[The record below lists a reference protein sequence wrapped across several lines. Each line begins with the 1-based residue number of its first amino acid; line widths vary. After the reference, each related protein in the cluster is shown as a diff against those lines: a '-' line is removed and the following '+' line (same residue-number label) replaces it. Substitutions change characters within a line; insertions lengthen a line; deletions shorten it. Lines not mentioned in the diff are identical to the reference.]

1 MLREEIEARLQLA
14 GEASGKEEAV
24 LSLQSSLREIEISK
38 EKLSQLLELRDMEMA
53 KLTSIYLEQK
63 LQGDASL
70 IRNAGLAIE
79 YQSMS
84 RGISHEISDHQHI
97 NYRFDQVTLG
107 ERMWEKLNVR
117 LLEHH
122 GKAGI
127 LIFENCMD
135 ELKPLEKWIPSGSEN
150 GLEFMLFI
158 PDDKNGKKSLNKISR
173 SDVILLS
180 ELSLMIHLENIQ
192 SAPDGYSKWVSI
204 SEKLHAKIRR

>member
-1 MLREEIEARLQLA
+1 MLSHQ
-14 GEASGKEEAV
+14 
-24 LSLQSSLREIEISK
+24 
-38 EKLSQLLELRDMEMA
+38 LELRDIEMA
-53 KLTSIYLEQK
+53 KLTSIYLAQK
-63 LQGDASL
+63 LQADASL

-122 GKAGI
+122 GKPGI
-127 LIFENCMD
+127 LIFENCIS
-135 ELKPLEKWIPSGSEN
+135 ELKPLEKWIPSGTEN

-158 PDDKNGKKSLNKISR
+158 PDDKNGKKSLKRISR
-173 SDVILLS
+173 RDATLLF
-180 ELSLMIHLENIQ
+180 ELSLMIHLENTQ

-204 SEKLHAKIRR
+204 SEKLLAKLRR